1 MTTRA
6 PAVILT
12 TIVSKF
18 RISQLSPIIWMTFLL
33 GPHGCLGK
41 LNILALVRRQIWGA
55 SQKCFQYNFPSSI
68 MFCFSNTKDCMDLR
82 HFRMIVKNFLPLTYW
97 NESCQT
103 NWVYWGSFSVYQLKM
118 CWYHNDD
125 GIWYHNISGLIDQ
138 KGAFARSE
146 DMVGCGRVSDNIT
159 KEHFLSRE
167 LFQRQD
173 KKIFDLQHI
182 EMFQYIKI
190 NAIIKIFLK

>member
-1 MTTRA
+1 MAGSWHGRYLFINVFVTKLCAKFGCSRTPRMASAHKSFIVLRCMWKEPA
-6 PAVILT
+6 P
-12 TIVSKF
+12 
-18 RISQLSPIIWMTFLL
+18 
-33 GPHGCLGK
+33 
-41 LNILALVRRQIWGA
+41 
-55 SQKCFQYNFPSSI
+55 
-68 MFCFSNTKDCMDLR
+68 
-82 HFRMIVKNFLPLTYW
+82 FLPLTHW

-190 NAIIKIFLK
+190 NAFIRFFLK